1 MRRFIILLWSSIAM
15 TGSSA
20 AEGVNTTI
28 VTRSD
33 NGNSHAEII
42 QTGPKDDKPVIQTRK
57 GPGYV
62 IIEQRSKNN
71 RAVIIQGN

>member
-1 MRRFIILLWSSIAM
+1 M

-20 AEGVNTTI
+20 AEGVSTTI

-33 NGNSHAEII
+33 SGGNHAEII
-42 QTGPKDDKPVIQTRK
+42 QTGPKDDEPVIQARR

-62 IIEQRSKNN
+62 VIEQRSKNS